1 MAWLV
6 RSHESYFP
14 NDHGCFVS
22 EKLYKI
28 ILDRWGSLYK
38 FLSFILA
45 WYSNRFRWNAP
56 RAFTKSLF
64 FFLFT
69 NALFLVEV
77 EASERFAR
85 LQWSDHPSLYPSK
98 PAKEINSNRTSF
110 VSLIRCSNLSSSVP
124 RCPRGQFSFS
134 SSFSPP
140 PSTIFQRL
148 FSNASPSVHRF
159 PFPTLPSISSPFAR
173 AHRPYPIA
181 IFLARP
187 SIFLRTVSLAPLQGN
202 RPNADAAGAHPAK
215 IAPLSRRP
223 IRPGTYVRTSATFA
237 IGNFPLHP

>member
-1 MAWLV
+1 MNLIFPTIMV
-6 RSHESYFP
+6 FHFREIVQNYSRSLEIIIQIPIFYSCLIFKPVPVKCASGLHE
-14 NDHGCFVS
+14 
-22 EKLYKI
+22 
-28 ILDRWGSLYK
+28 
-38 FLSFILA
+38 A
-45 WYSNRFRWNAP
+45 
-56 RAFTKSLF
+56 

-77 EASERFAR
+77 EVRSFTMIR
-85 LQWSDHPSLYPSK
+85 PSGLYPSLQRK
-98 PAKEINSNRTSF
+98 LTQTERVSF
-110 VSLIRCSNLSSSVP
+110 LLFAALISLHLFRAVRAASSS
-124 RCPRGQFSFS
+124 
-134 SSFSPP
+134 
-140 PSTIFQRL
+140 PSLLLLRP
-148 FSNASPSVHRF
+148 FSNAYSRTLPSVHRF
-159 PFPTLPSISSPFAR
+159 PFSTLLSISSPFAR

-237 IGNFPLHP
+237 IGNFPPFRTN

>member
-1 MAWLV
+1 M
-6 RSHESYFP
+6 RNHESYFP
-14 NDHGCFVS
+14 NDHGVS
-22 EKLYKI
+22 FQRNCTKLFSIVGDHYTNSYLLFLPDI
-28 ILDRWGSLYK
+28 QTGSGEMRLGA
-38 FLSFILA
+38 S
-45 WYSNRFRWNAP
+45 R
-56 RAFTKSLF
+56 SL

-77 EASERFAR
+77 EVRSFTMIR
-85 LQWSDHPSLYPSK
+85 PSGLYPSLQRK
-98 PAKEINSNRTSF
+98 LTQTKRVSF
-110 VSLIRCSNLSSSVP
+110 LLFAALISLHLFRAVRAASSS
-124 RCPRGQFSFS
+124 
-134 SSFSPP
+134 
-140 PSTIFQRL
+140 PSLLLLRP
-148 FSNASPSVHRF
+148 FSNAYSRTLPSVHRF
-159 PFPTLPSISSPFAR
+159 PFSTLLSISSPFAR

-237 IGNFPLHP
+237 IGNFPPFRTN